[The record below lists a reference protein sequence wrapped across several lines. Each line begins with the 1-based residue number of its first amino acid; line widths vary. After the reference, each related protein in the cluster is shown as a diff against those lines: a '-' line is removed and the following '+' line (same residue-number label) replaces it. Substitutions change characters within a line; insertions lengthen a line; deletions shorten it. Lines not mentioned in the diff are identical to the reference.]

1 MSILRP
7 GGLKL
12 TRYAI
17 EKAALPDGAA
27 LLDMGC
33 GDGSAVKYLN
43 DNFNIRAV
51 GIDKDNDAVERGKR
65 AGANIKCGDAS
76 MLEFQSRSFDAV
88 MMECVFSVLDRQEE
102 AIHEAYCMLR
112 PGGKL
117 IISDVYCREPDMER
131 FQREYREAMMLFRRP
146 REHSECGSGD
156 SLPSPFC
163 QDGAVVMDGLFGLLD
178 ELELSVTLCED
189 HTDLL
194 TEFLGQAIMDCGSLE
209 AYFST
214 AGSLDGCGCTKRRD
228 AGYFLLIA
236 EKKA

>member
-27 LLDMGC
+27 LLDVGC
-33 GDGSAVKYLN
+33 GDGSAVKFIN
-43 DNFNIRAV
+43 DNFSLHAT
-51 GIDKDNDAVERGKR
+51 GIDKDDAAVERGKR
-65 AGANIKCGDAS
+65 AGADVSSGDAS

-102 AIHEAYCMLR
+102 SIHEAYCMLK

-131 FQREYREAMMLFRRP
+131 FRKEYREAMALFRRP

-156 SLPSPFC
+156 NLPSPFC
-163 QDGAVVMDGLFGLLD
+163 QDGAVVMDGLLGLLE
-178 ELELSVTLCED
+178 ELGLSVTLCED
-189 HTDLL
+189 HTELL
-194 TEFLGQAIMDCGSLE
+194 TEFLGQAIMDYGSLE
-209 AYFST
+209 AYFS
-214 AGSLDGCGCTKRRD
+214 AEGSWDGCGCTGRRD